1 MLSLT
6 PNINKKYLQSLFS
19 KIFSNSN
26 SPYHRPDGRSPK
38 QYRKISITRLTSSFN
53 SPINVCLG
61 NTQIFSQ
68 INAKLVSPKIE
79 RPSEGIISFQV
90 DTHHLKPSADFNSTN
105 EALNEFRININTIL
119 EKCLKESHALDT
131 NILCVIPGKIVF
143 KIILEISII
152 KYDGNIY
159 DASIIAALC
168 SWLSFKI
175 PFFRLKGGELY
186 YDSFI
191 NLTTIHM
198 PVCVTFGI
206 FEKDDEKVEFVVDNT
221 LEEDQV
227 HHKGVHQPDANNIY
241 ISTGCCFK
249 IMPIIFF
256 IFGAVFSCMFLF
268 AEGIGGIIGT
278 VFGVIFVLISFCM
291 MCKGYYS
298 VYFTMGPNNL
308 TVTKKALCGR
318 STRVYLPG
326 ELISVELTHDILPTR
341 DGRTF
346 NYQLN
351 INTTNSGTDIAF
363 RVGQSSPIFTMEE
376 IGYFN
381 FKITNFL
388 HGKYRRALP
397 NSKSHI
403 STTISCINI

>member
-19 KIFSNSN
+19 KIFSNPN

-79 RPSEGIISFQV
+79 RPSEGLISFQV

-221 LEEDQV
+221 LEEESIM
-227 HHKGVHQPDANNIY
+227 KG
-241 ISTGCCFK
+241 S
-249 IMPIIFF
+249 
-256 IFGAVFSCMFLF
+256 
-268 AEGIGGIIGT
+268 
-278 VFGVIFVLISFCM
+278 ISFCANI
-291 MCKGYYS
+291 
-298 VYFTMGPNNL
+298 F
-308 TVTKKALCGR
+308 
-318 STRVYLPG
+318 G
-326 ELISVELTHDILPTR
+326 EISYMKMNTEASFGVNEIQDLIGEIDNYVVELHRVIKNFVNEENKRVEKIFENMKNEGLSMDIENVDENNDLEKN
-341 DGRTF
+341 DE
-346 NYQLN
+346 NDENKDINLKKDN
-351 INTTNSGTDIAF
+351 IFKN
-363 RVGQSSPIFTMEE
+363 MEIDE
-376 IGYFN
+376 NIDN
-381 FKITNFL
+381 K
-388 HGKYRRALP
+388 
-397 NSKSHI
+397 
-403 STTISCINI
+403 INILEFKK